1 MAAGAPDRSIQDNDL
16 PAALFG
22 VERSATGRRWSE
34 RLDAGG
40 RSEATRIVQ
49 HAGVP
54 DVVARVLAG
63 RDVDAETAEDF
74 LDPKL
79 RQLLPDPREL
89 TDMEAAGARLARAVE
104 NQERVVIFGDYDVDG
119 ATSSA
124 LLWRFL
130 AANGVAAEI
139 VIPDRV
145 RDGYGPTVAVV
156 DQIAEQGAGLLVTVD
171 CGTAS
176 YAPFARARELGL
188 DVVAA
193 DHHQAEADLPDAL
206 ALVNPNRQD
215 DLSGCG
221 YLAAVGVTFLVVIE
235 THRQLRDRGWY
246 DGRKPPDLMGWLDL
260 VALGTV
266 ADVVPLTGLNRALVR
281 QGLRVANGAGAPGLQ
296 ALRRVARVHGELSP
310 YHLGFVLGPRI
321 NAGGR
326 IGDASLGARLLT
338 TDHPDIAID
347 IAGQLDRL
355 NEERQALERTIL
367 DEAIAQ
373 VAANGIAD
381 EPVIATSGDADWH
394 PGVLGLIAARLREA
408 HDRPAMTASFDE
420 EGRGTGSARSIPGA
434 DIGEAVRAAA
444 AAGLIEKGGGHAM
457 AAGFSLSGDQW
468 LGFVT
473 HMHAALAEA
482 VATSDHIGKFV
493 VDAALTAGGATVD
506 LVNAVSRAG
515 PFGTGNPEPVFGFP
529 AHRLADATPLNGG
542 HIRATLIASDG
553 ARLKAMAFRALDR
566 PFGDALLASRDRM
579 VHAAGTLR
587 IDRWNGRESVL
598 LSLQDIAPAT
608 R

>member
-22 VERSATGRRWSE
+22 IERSATDRRWSE

-40 RSEATRIVQ
+40 RNEATRIVQ
-49 HAGVP
+49 HSGMP

-63 RDVDAETAEDF
+63 RGVDAETAEDF

-79 RQLLPDPREL
+79 RQLLPDPRQL
-89 TDMEAAGARLARAVE
+89 TDMETAGARLAQAVE

-156 DQIAEQGAGLLVTVD
+156 DEIADQGAELLVTVD

-221 YLAAVGVTFLVVIE
+221 YLAAVGVTFLLVIE
-235 THRQLRDRGWY
+235 THRRLRDRGWY
-246 DGRKPPDLMGWLDL
+246 DGRTPPDLMGWLDL

-338 TDHPDIAID
+338 TD
-347 IAGQLDRL
+347 
-355 NEERQALERTIL
+355 ET
-367 DEAIAQ
+367 
-373 VAANGIAD
+373 
-381 EPVIATSGDADWH
+381 
-394 PGVLGLIAARLREA
+394 
-408 HDRPAMTASFDE
+408 
-420 EGRGTGSARSIPGA
+420 
-434 DIGEAVRAAA
+434 
-444 AAGLIEKGGGHAM
+444 
-457 AAGFSLSGDQW
+457 
-468 LGFVT
+468 
-473 HMHAALAEA
+473 
-482 VATSDHIGKFV
+482 
-493 VDAALTAGGATVD
+493 
-506 LVNAVSRAG
+506 
-515 PFGTGNPEPVFGFP
+515 
-529 AHRLADATPLNGG
+529 
-542 HIRATLIASDG
+542 
-553 ARLKAMAFRALDR
+553 
-566 PFGDALLASRDRM
+566 
-579 VHAAGTLR
+579 
-587 IDRWNGRESVL
+587 
-598 LSLQDIAPAT
+598 DIAPG
-608 R
+608 RYG